1 MSASSA
7 NAAATFAFRT
17 ASPWSRFVVAFAWW
31 ALASASCF
39 FASSSSGRASGGSL
53 AASAR
58 FTRSSACLITTGQ
71 VNAHDR
77 TTPPATTTMTDTATT
92 RFLTGAPPHVDL
104 SLGRRC
110 TPRRPGGI
118 LARDSPRSPEDPQ
131 PESVASSRRWR
142 RIRSWAGARETRKAV
157 AVEPGARLAAVL
169 HVLPHQEPR
178 RLIESVLKR
187 VRRVAGGF
195 EPILGRNLVDHL
207 SHPLATRWKRRPESS
222 HEPLEGEVPD
232 RAARPVRTVRE
243 YRELVIRLRPD
254 VFHAEPDLVQ
264 HVLPAE
270 REEDVGRIEHVVVQD
285 EVREAPR
292 VTLDD
297 TFSPLEGIRVHDEE
311 KAPARGVTGRVD
323 LLPEKPRQR
332 LDPQIMGGATGE
344 EMDVVRPA

>member
-39 FASSSSGRASGGSL
+39 FASSSSGRASGESL

-77 TTPPATTTMTDTATT
+77 TTPPATTTMPDTATT

-131 PESVASSRRWR
+131 PESVASSRRC
-142 RIRSWAGARETRKAV
+142 AGAREIRKAV
-157 AVEPGARLAAVL
+157 VVEPGARFAAVL

-178 RLIESVLKR
+178 RLIESGLKR

-195 EPILGRNLVDHL
+195 EPILGRNLVDHFPHL
-207 SHPLATRWKRRPESS
+207 LAARWKRRPESS

-285 EVREAPR
+285 EVGEAPR

-323 LLPEKPRQR
+323 LLPEEPKQR
-332 LDPQIMGGATGE
+332 LDPQIIGGATVE